1 MTIQEFFER
10 SVGRWRSQRS
20 GHHLVAL
27 PTGSATGKA
36 QPGLPPSDQRKATLD
51 VQKLTVDDPA
61 VVSLCQSAQ
70 PKINRP
76 VNPSVDLSVIYPLSI
91 SWEEEGGLSSR
102 NKPKGSTVLALIPDP
117 DNDNFGTVLQAKG
130 QGRYEL
136 GTDER
141 LTIWTENELGK
152 LEERFW
158 FASENLRF
166 RLLVQHNTGDNQAK
180 LPLAVFYSEIR
191 LLNPKPAES

>member
-20 GHHLVAL
+20 GHHLISSS
-27 PTGSATGKA
+27 TGAAVGEAK
-36 QPGLPPSDQRKATLD
+36 PELPPSDQRKATLD
-51 VQKLTVDDPA
+51 LQKLAVDDPA
-61 VVSLCQSAQ
+61 VVSLCQAAQ
-70 PKINRP
+70 PQINP
-76 VNPSVDLSVIYPLSI
+76 AVIYPLRI

-102 NKPKGSTVLALIPDP
+102 HKPQGSTVLVLVPNAD
-117 DNDNFGTVLQAKG
+117 DGNFGAVLQSTG

-141 LTIWTENELGK
+141 LTIWTEYGSGK

-166 RLLVQHNTGDNQAK
+166 RLLVQHSNIESAAK

-191 LLNPKPAES
+191 VLNPK

>member
-10 SVGRWRSQRS
+10 SVGRWRSQLS

-27 PTGSATGKA
+27 PTGSATTGEA

-51 VQKLTVDDPA
+51 IQKLTVEDPA

-70 PKINRP
+70 PKINP
-76 VNPSVDLSVIYPLSI
+76 SVIYPLSI

-102 NKPKGSTVLALIPDP
+102 NKPKGSTVLALVPDA
-117 DNDNFGTVLQAKG
+117 DNDNFGIVLQAKG

-136 GTDER
+136 GADER
-141 LTIWTENELGK
+141 LTIWTENDSGK

-166 RLLVQHNTGDNQAK
+166 RLLVQHNTGGNQAK

-191 LLNPKPAES
+191 LLNPKPAEP